1 MSTDD
6 PQWASSLAASFSE
19 RVLLNHADEEIQL
32 ERARAEQAEA
42 RLAKLEGSA
51 LWKTVALLRRS
62 KRKQERAATT
72 SPGDLVPGIGLLP
85 WTDVDQRRKAL
96 ANRLAAVAGQYG
108 VEVDSDDLPA
118 ALDAIGKLFE
128 QRKDDR
134 QLAWVTYVAIVAKY
148 PVNIDML
155 RFYTD
160 LQVNGVQ
167 AALEQLLIANAKRPN
182 VWVMRSKMRF
192 ETRPIIDPTTTSRRQ
207 LHTGI
212 QRVVRSVVPE
222 WMKLGDAELTVW
234 AGKGM
239 VFRPA
244 NAVERTRILDFQPNV
259 RVEGDKVKDPDTIL
273 VPWNTTV
280 VVPEPTMEFD
290 RTVAL
295 TALANWSG
303 SRVSTVL
310 HDVLAISSPEWFT
323 DESRIKLT
331 NYTPVLRT
339 SSRVSAVSATSAGNL
354 RALLPAFVDPV
365 ITAENISSHLLP
377 VDAVELSSPEFE
389 ATKAELGGI
398 PGLPVV
404 LAVSSIDPRKN
415 HLILLRAAEKLWQE
429 GLGFQL
435 LIIGWGAWHNDGFAA
450 ELERLQAHGRPI
462 RIIRRATEAQLWTA
476 YHLASFSVFVSLA
489 EGYGL
494 PAAESLAAGVPVV
507 LSNYGAMAEV
517 GEGGGTVPVDPH
529 NLDEVAAAMRDL
541 LTNSEHLDSLKQQA
555 TARPRQTWQDY
566 ARATWSWLVP

>member
-6 PQWASSLAASFSE
+6 PHWASSLAASFLE
-19 RVLLNHADEEIQL
+19 RVQLNHADEEVQL
-32 ERARAEQAEA
+32 ERERAEKAEA
-42 RLAKLEGSA
+42 ELARLESSR
-51 LWKTVALLRRS
+51 LWKAMAPLRRS
-62 KRKQERAATT
+62 DKKREVEATT
-72 SPGDLVPGIGLLP
+72 SPGDLVPGIKLP
-85 WTDVDQRRKAL
+85 PKTDVEQRRKGL

-108 VEVDSDDLPA
+108 VEVTANDLPA
-118 ALDAIGKLFE
+118 ALDAVKQLLD
-128 QRKDDR
+128 RNADDR
-134 QLAWVTYVAIVAKY
+134 QLAWVTYIAIVAKY
-148 PVNIDML
+148 PVDIDML

-167 AALEQLLIANAKRPN
+167 AALEQLLIANTERPS
-182 VWVMRSKMRF
+182 VWTLRSGMRF

-244 NAVERTRILDFQPNV
+244 NEIERTRILDFQPNI
-259 RVEGDKVKDPDTIL
+259 RVDGDKGKEPDTIL

-303 SRVSTVL
+303 SSVSTVL
-310 HDVLAISSPEWFT
+310 HDVLAVSSPEWFT

-339 SSRVSAVSATSAGNL
+339 SSRVSAVSATSADNL
-354 RALLPAFVDPV
+354 RALLPAFTDPV
-365 ITAENISSHLLP
+365 ITAEGISSHLLP
-377 VDAVELSSPEFE
+377 VDAVELVPEEFE

-398 PGLPVV
+398 PGLPIV

-429 GLGFQL
+429 GVGFQL
-435 LIIGWGAWHNDGFAA
+435 LIIGWGAWHNDGFAV
-450 ELERLQAHGRPI
+450 ELERLQAKGRPI
-462 RIIRRATEAQLWTA
+462 RIIRRATELQLWTA
-476 YHLASFSVFVSLA
+476 YRLASFSVFISLA

-517 GEGGGTVPVDPH
+517 GEGGGTLPVDPRD
-529 NLDEVAAAMRDL
+529 LDAVSAAMREL
-541 LTNSEHLDSLKQQA
+541 LTNPARLDELKQQA
-555 TARPRQTWQDY
+555 AARSKQTWSDY
-566 ARATWSWLVP
+566 AAATWEWLVP